1 MKNLLIENLV
11 KEVAAEYDID
21 LDEER
26 ISNHDGSTK
35 VNDKENFIGSQVFGE
50 DIGEIGKESNWSNG
64 MYGVF
69 SYGEQFPI
77 YVYTKMPF
85 QDQDGNI
92 KNKDGK
98 FRWFHNLEQY
108 KFDIDKDGEKEVM
121 SSVEK
126 HKELL
131 KPNSQTHGLTTAT
144 LHGMINSFKKKNK
157 IKELSHI
164 SILPGEGA
172 GVHYGHSDQTH
183 DKRKD

>member
-1 MKNLLIENLV
+1 MSLLTQNMLIENLINE
-11 KEVAAEYDID
+11 KEVE

-26 ISNHDGSTK
+26 ISNEDGAIK

-50 DIGEIGKESNWSNG
+50 DIGDIGKNSNWNDG

-77 YVYTKMPF
+77 FIYTNIPF
-85 QDQDGNI
+85 HDQDGNL

-108 KFDIDKDGEKEVM
+108 KFDIDGDGEKEIM
-121 SSVEK
+121 NSVEK

-131 KPNSQTHGLTTAT
+131 KPHSQTHGLTTAT
-144 LHGMINSFKKKNK
+144 LTSMINSFKKKHGV
-157 IKELSHI
+157 KELSHV

-172 GVHYGHSDQTH
+172 GIHYGDG
-183 DKRKD
+183 DKEHNKHK